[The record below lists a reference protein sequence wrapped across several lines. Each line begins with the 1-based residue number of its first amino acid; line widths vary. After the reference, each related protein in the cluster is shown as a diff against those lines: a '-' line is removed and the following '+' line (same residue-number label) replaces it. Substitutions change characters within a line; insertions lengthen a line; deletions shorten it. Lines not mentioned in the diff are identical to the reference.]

1 MDKIA
6 ETFADIEDNPILKI
20 VMNAVADSF
29 PKINLSLAL
38 APLNPIVTVVLLFLL
53 VSALLL
59 AILTILRRVLTVYL
73 HLQQS
78 FTILEVKPPQET
90 LQSSYTTQQLFNL
103 IHGLAK
109 QRSWFQ
115 RLLANQKSYAFEIV
129 STKDEGIRYLLRVN
143 EEDADL
149 IKKGLLSYLPGIHVV
164 ETKDY
169 VPSVLSE
176 DTTSVAHFS
185 LSNHFAFPLKKQDE
199 LNEHDPIAYMTGNMT
214 KLAPDELVSFQLVVS
229 PLNKS
234 SIGDIKRISHL
245 IYTNKDLV
253 KGLHDSNA
261 GGLFL
266 AVIRLVLLGFFYLIT
281 LPLGILVFI
290 ATDGREGPLLPLPF
304 GQEKAKTPNP
314 YQAELELMVKG
325 KLDQPLFSSSM
336 RLLVIAN
343 KPTTHKRVRGFL
355 SSLSSF
361 NNSYQSI
368 YKSRSIASSYF
379 EQFNKFLFEKRL
391 LNFYSNTILSI
402 SEVADLYHFPFTTTT
417 RTEDIQKIHSKELP
431 APVSL
436 KKATNLDVTFAKN
449 SYGGSTT
456 MIGLTEEERRRH
468 VYILGA
474 TGTGKTTLLLSMIN
488 QDIQRGKGV
497 CLIDPHGDLA
507 ESLLP
512 LIPKDRIKDVIYF
525 NPDDS
530 ENPIALNL
538 LELPNSPDATE
549 AEKLRDQEFITESI
563 ISLFNKLYPDHTA
576 RPRMEY
582 ILRNT
587 IYTAFLTPNPTIFTI
602 LKLLVDAPFRR
613 TVVKKLATLPDKNL
627 YNFWK
632 YEFNKAGDYQKVSMI
647 MPITNKIG
655 RFQFSPTA
663 RGILEQEK
671 SKIDFEN
678 IMDSGKIL
686 ICNVSKGRLGEDISE
701 MFGILLLTKIQL
713 AALRRA
719 KKKIA
724 DRKDFYL
731 YVDEFQNFATP
742 AFAQILSEARKYR
755 LNAILAHQ
763 TVSQIEDRSL
773 VNVTLANAGTV
784 LCFRTANPLD
794 EELMLPQFAPH
805 IDPGEISNLPS
816 YHFFMKVSAIE
827 PQMPFS
833 GETLPVKIPDDQ
845 GKVNQIIE
853 SSRSLYATHLT
864 AETALTKQA
873 KTTLQE
879 LKPVAKPT
887 SRAKRKLH

>member
-1 MDKIA
+1 MD
-6 ETFADIEDNPILKI
+6 ILEYLVTTIPLFQKLSFFLVELRI
-20 VMNAVADSF
+20 LLNAVLPIF
-29 PKINLSLAL
+29 LLLIVLATI
-38 APLNPIVTVVLLFLL
+38 IVTILQIAIRMYRFAVFKKQKTVLLEL
-53 VSALLL
+53 
-59 AILTILRRVLTVYL
+59 I
-73 HLQQS
+73 
-78 FTILEVKPPQET
+78 PPSVTNQEPH
-90 LQSSYTTQQLFNL
+90 TTEQLFSL
-103 IHGLAK
+103 IHALGG
-109 QRSWFQ
+109 RGTFIS
-115 RLLANQKSYAFEIV
+115 RLLGIKPRFSLEIV
-129 STKDEGIRYLLRVN
+129 STKHQGIRYLIQTSVKEAATLKQN
-143 EEDADL
+143 
-149 IKKGLLSYLPGIHVV
+149 LLSYLPQLTIR
-164 ETKDY
+164 ETIDY
-169 VPSVLSE
+169 VPQTVAKNNERLIELSL
-176 DTTSVAHFS
+176 ARHFIY
-185 LSNHFAFPLKKQDE
+185 PLKKQNE
-199 LNEHDPIAYMTGNMT
+199 LDEHDPIAYITGMMS
-214 KLAPDELVSFQLVVS
+214 KLLPGELIALQIVLSPVVSREAKKIAQQALNNKDILSVIENQERNKVFLLVSVLKFIFTCVSFIFTLPVWLIGNLATDGNTPFPMELFPNNHKLRQETTFEKDVVNS
-229 PLNKS
+229 IYAKASQPLFEAS
-234 SIGDIKRISHL
+234 
-245 IYTNKDLV
+245 
-253 KGLHDSNA
+253 
-261 GGLFL
+261 
-266 AVIRLVLLGFFYLIT
+266 IRLVVMTDAPHT
-281 LPLGILVFI
+281 LDSRLKGIVTSF
-290 ATDGREGPLLPLPF
+290 
-304 GQEKAKTPNP
+304 
-314 YQAELELMVKG
+314 
-325 KLDQPLFSSSM
+325 
-336 RLLVIAN
+336 
-343 KPTTHKRVRGFL
+343 
-355 SSLSSF
+355 SSF
-361 NNSYQSI
+361 NSPQGQTLVSKKPSFFSFM
-368 YKSRSIASSYF
+368 KSRHEEFSY
-379 EQFNKFLFEKRL
+379 RL
-391 LNFYSNTILSI
+391 PSLKPAVLSV
-402 SEVADLYHFPFTTTT
+402 SEVSDLYHFPHT
-417 RTEDIQKIHSKELP
+417 RITKTEDIVKTYSKQLP
-431 APVSL
+431 APLSL
-436 KKATNLDVTFAKN
+436 KRNTLLDVTFAQN
-449 SYGGSTT
+449 TYGGTSTS
-456 MIGLTEEERRRH
+456 IGLTEEERRRH

-474 TGTGKTTLLLSMIN
+474 TGTGKTTLLLSMLN
-488 QDIQRGKGV
+488 QDIQKRKGV

-512 LIPKDRIKDVIYF
+512 LIPKDRVKDVIYF

-538 LELPNSPDATE
+538 LELPNSPGATE

-784 LCFRTANPLD
+784 ICFRTANPLD
-794 EELMLPQFAPH
+794 EELMLPQFVPH
-805 IDPGEISNLPS
+805 IDQGEISNLPS

-833 GETLPVKIPDDQ
+833 GETLPVKIPDDRE
-845 GKVNQIIE
+845 KVANIIE
-853 SSRSLYATHLT
+853 SSREQYSTHINPVLS
-864 AETALTKQA
+864 A
-873 KTTLQE
+873 QE
-879 LKPVAKPT
+879 QEKDKSPKPRTDQK
-887 SRAKRKLH
+887 SFSKAKRKLH